1 MSLRVRGRSRVIDVL
16 LVAALAV
23 AGTTPAFATE
33 THQFDVP
40 VEDAPSAI
48 RDFASQAHVQILVAG
63 ENVRGKHLHAV
74 SGEFSTEQALRLLLA
89 DSGLSPRYVA
99 DRSIALVSGEDASPS
114 PQDTVKEGKRDS
126 SGDFRVAQVASGADS
141 QSPAVKNSSPSVPG
155 NSTNTE
161 LTEIIVTAQK
171 RSERLQDVPVPVT
184 AINAETLVT
193 SNQLRLQDYYTSVPG
208 LTVTPAGTQ
217 GYQLLSI
224 RGITT
229 GGGTNPTVG
238 VTVDD
243 VPYAASTNL
252 GGGLVLP
259 DIDPNDL
266 SQVEVLRG
274 PQGTLY
280 GANSMG
286 GLIKFVTIDP
296 STDALSGRVQ
306 AGTSSVYNGT
316 GLGYN
321 VRGSVNVPLSDT
333 FAIRASGFTR
343 EDPGYIDNPVLHING
358 INEDHA
364 SGGRLAALWKPLE
377 TFSVKLSALIQQTH
391 AGGSNDVD
399 VEAGLGDLQQNYLR
413 GVGGYDREFQAYSAV
428 ITAKLGDV
436 DLTAV
441 SGFNVNSYRDSWDL
455 SYADGVYANLFFGV
469 PGAPVTDS
477 DKTKK
482 FTQEVRM
489 SMPIGSRVDWLLGG
503 FYTHESSH
511 VLENILAENSASG
524 EDVGLLL
531 TLAFPTTYEEYA
543 AFTDFT
549 VHFTDQFDVQLGG
562 RETEIRQT
570 YSQTSA
576 GAFVQPPIPE
586 ESSRA
591 NAFTYLV
598 TPRFKLSPDLMV
610 YARAASGYR
619 AGGSNTSPGGIVP
632 AQYSPDKTQ
641 NYEVGL
647 KGDFLEHALSLD
659 ASLYHIDWKAI
670 QLQLLNPATGLSYN
684 FNGSRAKSQG
694 IELSLQS
701 RPLTGLTVGAWVVW
715 DEAVLTEPF
724 PATSTAY
731 GLGGDSLP
739 YGSRFSGNV
748 SAEQD
753 FPIAANTTGFVGA
766 MESYVGDR
774 QGVFTA
780 AASVPRQY
788 YPAYAKMDLRAGVK
802 YESWTADLYVN
813 NATDKRGELSGGVG
827 QFPPFAFTYIQPRT
841 VGISLGKNF

>member
-1 MSLRVRGRSRVIDVL
+1 VTETLRWATGTFMTMLLFGLASVQAAQAQTKEFNVPSQSATTGIPEFARQAGIQILVSEPLVRGKRI
-16 LVAALAV
+16 AAV
-23 AGTTPAFATE
+23 TGSHT
-33 THQFDVP
+33 
-40 VEDAPSAI
+40 VEDALAI
-48 RDFASQAHVQILVAG
+48 LLKGTGLVATSKDG
-63 ENVRGKHLHAV
+63 AMYTVTTVPKPSTSLN
-74 SGEFSTEQALRLLLA
+74 SGTLMPSEGSPQKVAPEQ
-89 DSGLSPRYVA
+89 
-99 DRSIALVSGEDASPS
+99 SPS
-114 PQDTVKEGKRDS
+114 PE
-126 SGDFRVAQVASGADS
+126 SGGTAAKS
-141 QSPAVKNSSPSVPG
+141 
-155 NSTNTE
+155 E

-184 AINAETLVT
+184 AINAETLVA

-306 AGTSSVYNGT
+306 VGTSSVYNGT

-364 SGGRLAALWKPLE
+364 SGGRLSSLWKPLE

-428 ITAKLGDV
+428 VTAKLGDV

-455 SYADGVYANLFFGV
+455 SYADGVYTNLFFGV
-469 PGAPVTDS
+469 LGAPVTDS

-489 SMPIGSRVDWLLGG
+489 SMPIGTRVDWLLGG

-511 VLENILAENSASG
+511 VLENILAENPASG

-562 RETEIRQT
+562 RESEIRQT
-570 YSQTSA
+570 YSQTEA
-576 GAFVQPPIPE
+576 GSFGGPPIPE
-586 ESSRA
+586 VPSSA

-610 YARAASGYR
+610 YARVASGYR

-641 NYEVGL
+641 NYEIGL
-647 KGDFLEHALSLD
+647 KGDFLEHALTLD

-670 QLQLLNPATGLSYN
+670 QLQLLNPATEQSYN

-724 PATSTAY
+724 PPTSTAY
-731 GLGGDSLP
+731 GVAGDSLP

-748 SAEQD
+748 SVEQD
-753 FPIAANTTGFVGA
+753 FPIAASTTGFVGA

-780 AASVPRQY
+780 AASIPRQY

-802 YESWTADLYVN
+802 HESWTADLYVN